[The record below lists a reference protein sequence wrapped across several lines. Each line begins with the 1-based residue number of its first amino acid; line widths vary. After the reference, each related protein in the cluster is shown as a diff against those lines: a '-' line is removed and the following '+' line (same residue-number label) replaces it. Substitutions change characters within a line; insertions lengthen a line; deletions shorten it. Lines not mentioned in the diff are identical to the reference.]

1 MSDLSFTDIRHLEA
15 AQGWLG
21 LGNWR
26 EAKVEL
32 DTILGELQS
41 HPNVLQVRWAI
52 HAAAK
57 EWESAVQI
65 AAEFRKSRPDSPFG
79 FVHLAYAL
87 HEMKRT
93 QEAQD
98 VLLPVLEKFRDE
110 FIIRYNLACYACQLG
125 DGEGAWRWLEKSM
138 ALTDPDEV
146 KRMALNDP
154 DLEPLRSRITNRWVK
169 ESEE

>member
-1 MSDLSFTDIRHLEA
+1 MSELGLSEMRYLEA

-21 LGNWR
+21 LRNWR
-26 EAKVEL
+26 EASAEL
-32 DTILGELQS
+32 ANIPAALQS
-41 HPNVLQVRWAI
+41 HPDVLQVRWAI

-57 EWESAVQI
+57 EWESAVEV
-65 AAEFRKSRPDSPFG
+65 AEAFRQAKPHSPFG

-98 VLLPVLEKFRDE
+98 VLLPVLDKFRDE

-146 KRMALNDP
+146 KKMALNDP
-154 DLEPLRSRITNRWVK
+154 DLEPLRAQIKQRWVK
-169 ESEE
+169 EREQ